1 VCVLGRKE
9 YTGLDVVKMCS
20 VYVCIF
26 DAIDAID
33 ALDAML
39 ISLKKTN
46 PTLQHQ
52 NPAKTLIAII
62 LKLRIAKA
70 SLSLSPFGRSS
81 C

>member
-26 DAIDAID
+26 DAID

-70 SLSLSPFGRSS
+70 SLSLSPFGRSL